1 MHARSGAFQ
10 LSSGGLD
17 GAVETFSAQ
26 LPQYQKM
33 RGYKGFT
40 MLANRH
46 SGKVIGVSFRQQ
58 EDDLRAS
65 DELGQARV
73 P

>member
-1 MHARSGAFQ
+1 MHARQAHFNSPRWA
-10 LSSGGLD
+10 LR
-17 GAVETFSAQ
+17 AVETFSAQ

>member
-1 MHARSGAFQ
+1 
-10 LSSGGLD
+10 
-17 GAVETFSAQ
+17 
-26 LPQYQKM
+26 M